1 MWFESGLTKDQLSA
15 EYKKLVKQWHP
26 DVNQDNIEEATAKM
40 QEINAEYDDYFV
52 KLSYNETGYNADD
65 LFDLY
70 RRARE
75 ERKIVLV
82 FLKRDKQTGGW
93 FSFNQY
99 GKICT
104 DDSETWKNFHGGFA
118 LCQLKADVETHYG
131 PFSWRESEYVSNQQI
146 SKLLSNI
153 ETPTYGD
160 MYFASK
166 WGGFNSDVMDISLI
180 ARGKEAYVSSYATFS
195 KIHTE
200 KYGDIWIT
208 RSARRRGTYDAYM
221 KVNGQVMVCSFDL
234 NSKFYEI
241 VETVSGKDFGFLQF
255 QNCTAE
261 EFTEHFDVFYTPKFS
276 EPLNCRKLGKD
287 ELYFIDDPVVAHYAR
302 TGIVAF
308 YCAERNFRM
317 RYGKFNMSALFDNVH
332 LLSYDDADHI
342 QDYLDKINTEFEES
356 VRGMIKKGKLKVKI

>member
-1 MWFESGLTKDQLSA
+1 MWFEQGLTKERLTQ
-15 EYKKLVKQWHP
+15 EYKKLVKRWHP
-26 DVNQDNIEEATAKM
+26 DVNQDNVEEATKNM
-40 QEINAEYDDYFV
+40 QEINNEYDTYFV
-52 KLSYNETGYNADD
+52 KISYDETGYNADD

-75 ERKIVLV
+75 ERRIILV
-82 FLKRDKQTGGW
+82 FLKRDKQTSGW

-99 GKICT
+99 GKIMS
-104 DDSETWKNFHGGFA
+104 DNSETWNKFHGGFA
-118 LCQLKADVETHYG
+118 LCQLKADVETYYG
-131 PFSWRESEYVSNQQI
+131 IFSWQKSEHVSNQQV
-146 SKLLSNI
+146 SKLSSVI

-166 WGGFNSDVMDISLI
+166 WGGFNSMDISLT
-180 ARGKEAYVSSYATFS
+180 ARGQEAHVSSYATFS

-200 KYGDIWIT
+200 KYGDVWIT
-208 RSARRRGTYDAYM
+208 RSARRGYDAYM
-221 KVNGQVMVCSFDL
+221 RVNGQVMTCQFDL
-234 NSKFYEI
+234 NPKFYEI

-276 EPLNCRKLGKD
+276 ESLNCRKLGKD
-287 ELYFIDDPVVAHYAR
+287 ELYFIDDPIVAHYAR

-317 RYGKFNMSALFDNVH
+317 RYGKFNMRALFDNVH
-332 LLSYDDADHI
+332 LLSYDDADRI
-342 QDYLDKINTEFEES
+342 QDYLDKMNVEFEEA